1 MKSLYLKI
9 KHIIF
14 IFIKRYK
21 QRKIR
26 RALEKYY
33 DENYQDK
40 PPSY

>member
-1 MKSLYLKI
+1 MKSLYLKV
-9 KHIIF
+9 KHLIS
-14 IFIKRYK
+14 IFIKRVK

-26 RALEKYY
+26 RALEEYY